1 MMSKSIRILII
12 DDDLLSIANIS
23 QTLLLDG
30 YQTIH
35 ATSQRG
41 AIGAIRRD
49 QPDLVICNLDGRKID
64 THQLIQFVNA
74 EREVRGIPFLF
85 LVESHRMP
93 DPAPEILGP
102 KQYLKKPFTH
112 EQLTSA
118 VHDHLDRR
126 RRSGPQ
132 K

>member
-1 MMSKSIRILII
+1 MTKSKRILIV
-12 DDDLLSIANIS
+12 DDDLLSIANVS
-23 QTLLLDG
+23 QTLLLGG
-30 YQTIH
+30 YETIH
-35 ATSQRG
+35 ATSRRG
-41 AIGAIRRD
+41 AIKAIRRD

-64 THQLIQFVNA
+64 AHQLIQFVKE
-74 EREVRGIPFLF
+74 EREARGIPFLF
-85 LVESHRMP
+85 LVGSHRMP

-112 EQLTSA
+112 EELASA

-126 RRSGPQ
+126 RHPGPQ